1 MKTSVRVSASVCAAV
16 GAAVLVGITPQATAQ
31 QQASDGGSSGTAIQE
46 VIVTARA
53 REESLQAVPL
63 AVTAF
68 NADEISRS
76 AVFDLKDVARFTAGF
91 NFEDFSGGFGT
102 PVIRSA
108 TQNRLTA
115 LEQNVS
121 VFFDRVYLPRSYLY
135 ALPVAGIERI
145 EVVKGPQSARYGR
158 NAFMGAINYVPLG
171 PTENFRAD
179 AMAGIGD
186 DERYE
191 LAGSIGGSIVEG
203 LLSGHAYA
211 GYEEYDGPWTNS
223 HPLANAG
230 VSPGTDGNLGGFDNR
245 YFSGALRLTPVEGLA
260 IDLRYYDFQQDNEI
274 RPLSVNGSGAA
285 VNNLNCGTQLQPG
298 DRFRLLCGE
307 IPYNPGPYFLD
318 PRSYSANTETQI
330 LRGEI
335 EWQIS
340 DAWSVDYL
348 YANIEGEVA
357 SVTVSDRDQRTCGDS
372 SPGNCTFQNVP
383 NGNVDYD
390 THEIRVLYKQG
401 PLLAGFGAFYLDG
414 DDLEQFAFYFAP
426 PVTTLPITPVPDP
439 INVPGAFL
447 LTNALTTTRDI
458 SYYGEIQY
466 GFLDERLRLGAELRY
481 TEEKKTVTNLTSG
494 VKSEKTFY
502 QTTPR
507 FTVDYDLTDDN
518 LLYLS
523 VARGLK
529 AGGFN
534 PTAFLVENRT
544 FDPDDNWTYEVGSKN
559 LLWDQR
565 LQLNAAV
572 FYTAWSDLQVNKPN
586 EGSPQGAVAAQII
599 GNVGDATIY
608 GLEIEATALLTE
620 RLQANLA
627 LSLTDATFDSG
638 TIDGIATRAP
648 TVCDDIVC
656 RSDGNVGGND
666 LPRQSSEQFAVGLQ
680 WGDQLGA
687 WDSDYYIR
695 TDVAY
700 QSKQYLTSLNEG
712 TVPSRVITNA
722 TIGFTRGNYELQLW
736 ARNLLDEEYVSNSF
750 ATIISGNFAASS
762 YNGTLGEPRTLGL
775 RLRARFQ

>member
-1 MKTSVRVSASVCAAV
+1 MKTSLRVSSSVCAAV
-16 GAAVLVGITPQATAQ
+16 VAAVLIGAAPAGAQ
-31 QQASDGGSSGTAIQE
+31 QAGGTSGTGGGIAEI
-46 VIVTARA
+46 IVTARA

-135 ALPVAGIERI
+135 ALPVGGIDRI

-171 PTENFRAD
+171 PTEDFRAD

-191 LAGSIGGSIVEG
+191 LAGSIGGPLVEG
-203 LLSGHAYA
+203 LLSGHAYV

-230 VSPGTDGNLGGFDNR
+230 VSPGTDGNLGGFDNQ
-245 YFSGALRLTPVEGLA
+245 YFSGALRLTPVDGLA

-274 RPLSVNGSGAA
+274 RPISPNGTGLAL
-285 VNNLNCGTQLQPG
+285 NNLNCGTQLQPG

-307 IPYNPGPYFLD
+307 IPYNPGPYYLD
-318 PRSYSANTETQI
+318 PRSYAANTETSI
-330 LRGEI
+330 LRAEI
-335 EWQIS
+335 EWQIT
-340 DAWSVDYL
+340 DAFSVDYL

-357 SVTVSDRDQRTCGDS
+357 SVTASDVDQRTCGDNN
-372 SPGNCTFQNVP
+372 PGNCTFQNVP
-383 NGNVDYD
+383 NGDVDYD
-390 THEIRVLYKQG
+390 THELRFLYKDG

-414 DDLEQFAFYFAP
+414 DDLEQFAFGFLPPATTP
-426 PVTTLPITPVPDP
+426 PVTPFLDP
-439 INVPGAFL
+439 ISFPGAFL

-466 GFLDERLRLGAELRY
+466 GFLDERLRLGAEVRY

-494 VKSEKTFY
+494 ANFERTFY

-518 LLYLS
+518 LLYFSL
-523 VARGLK
+523 ARGLK

-534 PTAFLVENRT
+534 PTAFLPENLT
-544 FDPDDNWTYEVGSKN
+544 YEPDDNWTYELGAKN

-565 LQLNAAV
+565 LQLNVAA

-586 EGSPQGAVAAQII
+586 EGSPTAATAAQII
-599 GNVGDATIY
+599 GNAGDATLY

-620 RLQANLA
+620 RLQANIA

-638 TIDGIATRAP
+638 TIDGVAIRQP
-648 TVCDDIVC
+648 TPCDDIVC
-656 RSDGNVGGND
+656 PSDGNIGGND
-666 LPRQSSEQFAVGLQ
+666 LPRQSSEQLAVGLQ
-680 WGDQLGA
+680 WGDQLGVMDA
-687 WDSDYYIR
+687 DYYIR

-700 QSKQYLTSLNEG
+700 QSEQYLTSLNEG
-712 TVPSRVITNA
+712 TIPSRVITNA

-736 ARNLLDEEYVSNSF
+736 ARNLLDEEYVSSAF
-750 ATIISGNFAASS
+750 ATVTPFASA